1 LPTTNEEPM
10 NPPLRSLLPVAVLAA
25 AAIACSDNE
34 APPTEDHTPVSYTI
48 QVNGS
53 PVSEPYTFGSGTVR
67 VRIKFFNAAQ
77 EDLDEVESSHFA
89 GLTFEPASRATAV
102 RLADHHYQFD
112 VTGGAPGAG
121 TLQVSYGHDEQ
132 ADEVTFEP
140 AAITVSP

>member
-1 LPTTNEEPM
+1 M
-10 NPPLRSLLPVAVLAA
+10 NPLIRTLLPFAA
-25 AAIACSDNE
+25 LTTVVTACSDNE
-34 APPTEDHTPVSYTI
+34 APPDEDHTPVSYTI
-48 QVNGS
+48 QVNDL

-67 VRIKFFNAAQ
+67 VRIKFFNAGQ
-77 EDLDEVESSHFA
+77 HDLDDVESSHFA